1 MKSQLTLGAILLL
14 LLGLF
19 SSAVAAHPELE
30 QVTPKKIGEGLEV
43 TLTGENLSNPREV
56 WAIGN
61 TSYIVEF
68 DGILRMK
75 QGKQWLG
82 KYGHAGVN
90 YVQQVQY
97 TSKPPKC
104 RVHLKVKNG
113 VKPILT
119 EEDGKYVIRVNLPVP
134 TEKVT
139 VPTVATADEIAM
151 QTAIKQLK
159 AVQAY
164 SSPEA
169 KQLIANAETNGDEVV
184 VQAPANG
191 DYPDTVPPLENAPV
205 AKPETARQAPRL
217 FAQSNLVT
225 LNFDDTDVT
234 QVLKALAMESGENI
248 IIAPEVS
255 RSGQPDAG
263 GEGEEAE
270 ATETGPRRITVSLTE
285 VTVTEALDFICA
297 LSGLSY
303 LETSRGYVVTL
314 AELMPNT
321 ARQLANY
328 VGERSEVRVVNL
340 RSGEG
345 NQIRTLIYSWFGNQ
359 PFEIKL
365 PSEMGITTQTDVE
378 QETGDGITRTSV
390 SREIQDFYVVILG
403 EEEWVNRAAD
413 LVEELDEE
421 IFQATLKGLLSEDD
435 IATVAES
442 SFVTENYVV
451 QSAAGVEPST
461 ALDSNGNPVVVNAG
475 LSPAESLVDKVATSF
490 DRVKFIPSPQGSD
503 RQAIVLRGPEGEVVK
518 AVNMLEAIDSGDF
531 LVDSENVNTEIID
544 LNYIDPLNAQVY
556 LRDNIPNLYVQL
568 LPDPINPRVVTEI
581 EETAGGTESE
591 ELELNK
597 TSSSI
602 PMKLLVR
609 GTEEQIDS
617 AKRYLAMVDI
627 EPNQIALELRVL
639 ELSEDDALRIGLD
652 WQTLVTGGL
661 FRVNQSTTQTNP
673 NVAGNITANKDD
685 VSATINL
692 DDITNDRNLIAR
704 PNALLSDGRTTELF
718 VGDTVRYVETIQA
731 TQNGISVVTKEIDTG
746 VIFNIAGRVSESGA
760 IALDLDQRFTILTGF
775 TPVPGGGQIPQTS
788 DRQTKMF
795 VNMRDGET
803 VAIGGLI
810 QEQDVKRVSG
820 VPILKDLPI
829 LGWLFKRTE
838 NERQRTEVVF
848 FLTAKKV
855 DRGDLPSAA
864 SPRANE
870 MIVPDPLQDYRE
882 TGSNP

>member
-30 QVTPKKIGEGLEV
+30 QVKPKKIGEGLEV
-43 TLTGENLSNPREV
+43 TLTGENLSNPREI
-56 WAIGN
+56 WALGN

-68 DGILRMK
+68 NGILRMK

-82 KYGHAGVN
+82 KYGHAGID

-113 VKPILT
+113 VKPVLAK
-119 EEDGKYVIRVNLPVP
+119 ENGNYVIRVNLPVP
-134 TEKVT
+134 AEKVT
-139 VPTVATADEIAM
+139 VPTAASADEMAM

-159 AVQAY
+159 AVQAF

-169 KQLIANAETNGDEVV
+169 KQLIAKAESNGDEVA

-191 DYPDTVPPLENAPV
+191 DFPDTVPPLRNVPAAPE
-205 AKPETARQAPRL
+205 PARQAPRL

-255 RSGQPDAG
+255 RSAPAG
-263 GEGEEAE
+263 GGEEGEEGEEGE
-270 ATETGPRRITVSLTE
+270 ADPEAGPRRITVSLTE

-303 LETSRGYVVTL
+303 LETNRGYVVTL

-378 QETGDGITRTSV
+378 QETGDGITRTQV

-413 LVEELDEE
+413 LVEELDGQ
-421 IFQATLKGLLSEDD
+421 IFQATLQGLLSEED
-435 IATVAES
+435 IATVAQS

-475 LSPAESLVDKVATSF
+475 LSPAESLVDKVVESF
-490 DRVKFIPSPQGSD
+490 SRVKFIPSPQGSD
-503 RQAIVLRGPEGEVVK
+503 RQAIVLRGPEGEVTK
-518 AVNMLEAIDSGDF
+518 AMDMLQAIDSSDF

-544 LNYIDPLNAQVY
+544 LNFIDPLNAQVY

-568 LPDPINPRVVTEI
+568 LPDPINPRVVTET
-581 EETAGGTESE
+581 EETDGET
-591 ELELNK
+591 
-597 TSSSI
+597 TSSI

-609 GTEEQIDS
+609 GTEEQIAS
-617 AKRYLAMVDI
+617 AERYLAMVDI

-639 ELSEDDALRIGLD
+639 ELSEDDAVRIGLD
-652 WQTLVTGGL
+652 WQSLVSGGL
-661 FRVNQSTTQTNP
+661 IRVNQSTTQTNP
-673 NVAGNITANKDD
+673 SIAGNVEFEKDD
-685 VSATINL
+685 VSAVLNL

-704 PNALLSDGRTTELF
+704 PNAL
-718 VGDTVRYVETIQA
+718 
-731 TQNGISVVTKEIDTG
+731 
-746 VIFNIAGRVSESGA
+746 
-760 IALDLDQRFTILTGF
+760 
-775 TPVPGGGQIPQTS
+775 
-788 DRQTKMF
+788 
-795 VNMRDGET
+795 
-803 VAIGGLI
+803 
-810 QEQDVKRVSG
+810 
-820 VPILKDLPI
+820 
-829 LGWLFKRTE
+829 
-838 NERQRTEVVF
+838 
-848 FLTAKKV
+848 
-855 DRGDLPSAA
+855 
-864 SPRANE
+864 
-870 MIVPDPLQDYRE
+870 
-882 TGSNP
+882 